1 MAEWQHKERNWSA
14 MDQENQDGISIRVID
29 FDRQGY
35 KKGYNSDFKDFE
47 DWLDFQ
53 CEDGWELFDIS
64 TDHSSGNRS
73 CIFRRLV

>member
-53 CEDGWELFDIS
+53 CEDGWELFDIYR
-64 TDHSSGNRS
+64 DHSSSNRS